1 MDYGTLDRLVAQTT
15 SLDTVAYAYD
25 VLGRRTQMRVND
37 LNRVT
42 DMKRREVLE
51 SIIGTVL
58 AILWPTHAFANIG
71 LPMLAV
77 YLPPAWLSLI
87 PIIAIE
93 AALGV
98 WRFGVPPGPA
108 FIAQAVANC
117 LSTLV
122 GLPLTWALLALI
134 ELCFFGTALGLST
147 APRRVYAVTVQAPW
161 LIPYESD
168 FWWMIPVSVGVLTVP
183 FYAMSVVLEYAVVRR
198 LLPEFPQ
205 PALRSWVVRGN
216 IVSYAA
222 LVLVLVTASIWST
235 PFTWMF
241 STFAP
246 ISEWIMAIVFWLAR
260 LGVER

>member
-1 MDYGTLDRLVAQTT
+1 
-15 SLDTVAYAYD
+15 
-25 VLGRRTQMRVND
+25 MRVNT
-37 LNRVT
+37 LNPVT
-42 DMKRREVLE
+42 YMKKSEALKSTIVALL
-51 SIIGTVL
+51 V
-58 AILWPTHAFANIG
+58 ILWPTHAFANIG

-108 FIAQAVANC
+108 FIAQIVANC

-122 GLPLTWALLALI
+122 GLPLTWAVLALV

-147 APRRVYAVTVQAPW
+147 ASRRVYAITVQAPW

-168 FWWMIPVSVGVLTVP
+168 FWWMIPVSIGVLTVP

-205 PALRSWVVRGN
+205 RALRSWVVKGN

-222 LVLVLVTASIWST
+222 LLLVLVTASTWST
-235 PFTWMF
+235 PFSWMF
-241 STFAP
+241 GTFAP
-246 ISEWIMAIVFWLAR
+246 ISEWIIAIVFWLAR
-260 LGVER
+260 LGVEQ